1 MMPDTTVRSDLQS
14 AIVLHQSGQLKE
26 ATTIYKQ
33 VLDTDPANGDALH
46 LLGLVSHQSGQ
57 SETAIALIKRALEVS
72 PDHPDFLRN
81 LANILR
87 ESGQFK
93 EAIQRDAESNE
104 ARYGL
109 GKALHGMERY
119 KEAAEAYLAQH
130 PSDLEIRF
138 DVISIIISKEQ
149 TKIEHFTNAF

>member
-1 MMPDTTVRSDLQS
+1 MMLDTTIRSDLQS
-14 AIVLHQSGQLKE
+14 AIALHQSGQLKE
-26 ATTIYKQ
+26 AATIYKQ

-87 ESGQFK
+87 ESGKF
-93 EAIQRDAESNE
+93 E
-104 ARYGL
+104 
-109 GKALHGMERY
+109 
-119 KEAAEAYLAQH
+119 
-130 PSDLEIRF
+130 
-138 DVISIIISKEQ
+138 
-149 TKIEHFTNAF
+149 